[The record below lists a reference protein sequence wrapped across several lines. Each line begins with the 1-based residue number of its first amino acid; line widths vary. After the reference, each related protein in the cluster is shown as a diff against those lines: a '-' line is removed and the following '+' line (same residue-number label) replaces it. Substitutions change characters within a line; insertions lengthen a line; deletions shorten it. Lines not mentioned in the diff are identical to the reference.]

1 MLSFQQVPVRCHF
14 VWESCTGGCWVKLAC
29 SSVNASGLLLG
40 VLNNTKGYTQQL
52 FIGDKRQKEP
62 KDLSPHS

>member
-1 MLSFQQVPVRCHF
+1 MLSFQHVPVSL
-14 VWESCTGGCWVKLAC
+14 WEPCTGGCWVKLAR
-29 SSVNASGLLLG
+29 SLVNASGLILG

-62 KDLSPHS
+62 RDLSSHS